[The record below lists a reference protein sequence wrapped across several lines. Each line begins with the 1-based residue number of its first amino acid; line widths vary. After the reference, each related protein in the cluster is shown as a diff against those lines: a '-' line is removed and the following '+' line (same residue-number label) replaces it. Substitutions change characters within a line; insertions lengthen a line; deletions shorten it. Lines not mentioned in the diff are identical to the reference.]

1 MKQKFYVIQNKITKQ
16 YYSTSQYFGKVYT
29 WVEDFS
35 YAFLFATIEFAKKTG
50 ENHIGTL
57 ADTYLTDVG
66 WELKSTKGHKKVNS
80 AEGWEILEC
89 KITLKKIKEIDDN

>member
-35 YAFLFATIEFAKKTG
+35 YAFLFTTIEFAKKTG
-50 ENHIGTL
+50 ENYIGTY
-57 ADTYLTDVG
+57 ADTYLG
-66 WELKSTKGHKKVNS
+66 SAEWEMKNSKGHKDITKDEN
-80 AEGWEILEC
+80 WEILEC
-89 KITLKKIKEIDDN
+89 KITLKKIKENDEN